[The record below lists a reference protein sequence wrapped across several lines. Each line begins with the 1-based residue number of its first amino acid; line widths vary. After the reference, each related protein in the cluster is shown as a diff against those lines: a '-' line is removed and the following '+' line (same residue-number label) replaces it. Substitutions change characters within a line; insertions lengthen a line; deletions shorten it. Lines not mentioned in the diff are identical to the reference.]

1 MRGARFVNPSGWQFG
16 CGSGY
21 AETGDVGQLMNA
33 NSGGRERVLHEAR
46 RFFLE
51 RGYSEVSMQQIA
63 DAVGMTKAA
72 LYYHFRDKD
81 DLFAQVVVRE
91 MSRQREIIERQID
104 RGGSFTEL
112 VERIALLYFDQLSP
126 DSLRMM
132 TDFKEHVPENRHA
145 DVHRELDLFVNS
157 LTGMFERAAQRGEIR
172 NISPRLAAFVFFHT
186 LVGLVIN
193 SVRDPLLAPPA
204 DPRAA
209 AHLVASIVLHGI
221 ATSPPSHAA
230 NGIRQPEAATT
241 GSDTD

>member
-1 MRGARFVNPSGWQFG
+1 
-16 CGSGY
+16 
-21 AETGDVGQLMNA
+21 MNA

-51 RGYSEVSMQQIA
+51 RGYAEVSMQQIA

-91 MSRQREIIERQID
+91 MSRQRESIERQID
-104 RGGSFTEL
+104 RGGSLTEL

-126 DSLRMM
+126 DGLRMM
-132 TDFKEHVPENRHA
+132 TDFKEHVPESRHA
-145 DVHRELDLFVNS
+145 DVHRELDLFVNALTS
-157 LTGMFERAAQRGEIR
+157 LFERAAQRGEIR
-172 NISPRLAAFVFFHT
+172 DISPRLAAFVFFHT

-193 SVRDPLLAPPA
+193 SVRDPLLTPPTDA
-204 DPRAA
+204 RAA

-221 ATSPPSHAA
+221 AMPPGERAPA
-230 NGIRQPEAATT
+230 VVPQPEAAAT
-241 GSDTD
+241 GGDTD